1 MAQLAD
7 DCFAFGGRLMTMA
20 EALGLLDERAVA
32 VAGTETVGLR
42 AARGRI
48 LAADV
53 TAERDVPPHDNAA
66 VDGYAFR
73 FQDLRPDGP
82 STLGLASGRAAAGH
96 PFVGRLGSDQ
106 AVRVFTGAPM
116 PEGCDTVAMQEDC
129 DESEGRVVI
138 AAGLRQGDNRRRR
151 GEDVAGGRV
160 ILVHGRRL
168 RPQDIGLAAS
178 VGCTALPVYRL
189 LRVAVFS
196 TGDEVTDAGR
206 PLGAGGIYDANRYV
220 LLGLLESLPCRVTDL
235 GILPDRMDAV
245 QGALAEAATAHDLL
259 ITSGGVSAGDE
270 DHVKVAIE
278 SLGQVHFWRLA
289 IKPGRPLALG
299 QVGAVPVLG
308 LPGNP
313 VATMVTFMRF
323 ARPLVLRLGGATD
336 VKPRLFQV
344 RAAFDHAKKAGRR
357 EWVRARLGEAED
369 GAIEAHKFEREG
381 AGILSSMVEAD
392 GLVELPEEMT
402 NLAAGATVE
411 FLPFSEVSQ

>member
-7 DCFAFGGRLMTMA
+7 DCFAFGGGLMTMA
-20 EALGLLDERAVA
+20 EALELLDERAVA
-32 VAGTETVGLR
+32 VAGTESVGLR
-42 AARGRI
+42 AALGRI

-53 TAERDVPPHDNAA
+53 TAARDVPPHDNTA

-82 STLGLASGRAAAGH
+82 STLRLADGRAAAGH
-96 PFVGRLGSDQ
+96 PFAGLLDPAQ

-116 PEGCDTVAMQEDC
+116 PAGCDTVAMQEDC
-129 DESEGRVVI
+129 ETADGTVVV
-138 AAGLRQGDNRRRR
+138 APGLRRGDNRRLR
-151 GEDVAGGRV
+151 GEDVAGGRI
-160 ILVHGRRL
+160 ILARGRRL
-168 RPQDIGLAAS
+168 RPQDVGLAAS
-178 VGCTALPVYRL
+178 VGCTALAVYRP

-196 TGDEVTDAGR
+196 TGDEVSDAGR
-206 PLGAGGIYDANRYV
+206 PLGEGGIYDANRYV

-235 GILPDRMDAV
+235 GILPDRMDTV
-245 QGALAEAATAHDLL
+245 RGALADAATAHDLL

-270 DHVKVAIE
+270 DHVKTAIE
-278 SLGQVHFWRLA
+278 LLGRVHFWRLA

-323 ARPLVLRLGGATD
+323 ARPLVLRLAGANQ
-336 VKPRLFQV
+336 VEPRLFHV

-357 EWVRARLGEAED
+357 EWVRARLGEAGD
-369 GAIEAHKFEREG
+369 GVIEAHKFERQG

-392 GLVELPEEMT
+392 GLVELPEELT
-402 NLAAGATVE
+402 RLARGATVD
-411 FLPFSEVSQ
+411 FLPFSEVSR